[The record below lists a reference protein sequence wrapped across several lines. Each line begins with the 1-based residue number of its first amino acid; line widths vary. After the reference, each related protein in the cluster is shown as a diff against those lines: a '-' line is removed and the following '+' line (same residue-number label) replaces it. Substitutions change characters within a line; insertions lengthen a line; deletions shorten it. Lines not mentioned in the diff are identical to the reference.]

1 MSDIES
7 EAAEAPHQYVLENV
21 GSKVAYVRV
30 VVYGGAAAIKAD
42 LAGDEG
48 LELLHRAAQ
57 GIEKLYDR
65 HGSSSSSGLEI
76 GKRSDQN
83 RARIWKSY
91 GKSPEKSI

>member
-7 EAAEAPHQYVLENV
+7 EAAEASHQYVLENV
-21 GSKVAYVRV
+21 GSKIAYVRV
-30 VVYGGAAAIKAD
+30 VVYGGTAAIEAD
-42 LAGDEG
+42 LAGNEG
-48 LELLHRAAQ
+48 FEHFHRAAQ
-57 GIEKLYDR
+57 CIEKLNDR
-65 HGSSSSSGLEI
+65 HESSSSSGLEI